1 MGASRADRYL
11 ATMESLQSSASV
23 TSIASCPRHPAE
35 PSVGACERC
44 GDYVCSGCAVRRT
57 PAELHCPACASTLV
71 LESAALHR
79 RFLGNMIDYFGFWA
93 LFALTGLVS
102 SVLAFMAGLAWLGI
116 NLTMMHYSGLTLG
129 KLAMGTR
136 VVSAENARVP
146 LWRVCL
152 IRGPVFLFGALTG
165 LVLIDALFILGS
177 SRRTLH
183 DLAAG
188 TRVVNAAE
196 SAYLYAD

>member
-1 MGASRADRYL
+1 MEPLPSA
-11 ATMESLQSSASV
+11 ATPVSV
-23 TSIASCPRHPAE
+23 ALCPRHPAE
-35 PSVGACERC
+35 ASLGACRRC
-44 GDYVCSGCAVRRT
+44 GDYVCLGCAVRTT
-57 PAELHCPACASTLV
+57 PTELHCPACAATLV
-71 LESAALHR
+71 MESAALHR

-93 LFALTGLVS
+93 LFTVTGLVS
-102 SVLAFMAGLAWLGI
+102 SVLAVMAGLAWFGI

-136 VVSAENARVP
+136 VVSTDNTRVP